1 MQSQS
6 DTACSPFEKLV
17 PALLQPCNI
26 YATSCWHACECWVE
40 FTYVPWLRWCMCV
53 TYSCYFSSDS
63 SEVITTLFTDAPTT
77 MNATEQETEADH
89 INNRDIVQSVI
100 YITTVAVASF
110 IIVML
115 LAIILCMG
123 CCICYQ
129 NGCRRRERG
138 NAIVMH
144 DPFIA

>member
-1 MQSQS
+1 
-6 DTACSPFEKLV
+6 
-17 PALLQPCNI
+17 
-26 YATSCWHACECWVE
+26 
-40 FTYVPWLRWCMCV
+40 MCV

-138 NAIVMH
+138 KCNSYA
-144 DPFIA
+144 